1 MGKLSKAKAL
11 TETEKF
17 CIEGMINNE
26 MSVSEIARTLGREKS
41 LIEKLLEDYE
51 EETTPLTINETASGN
66 KGVAIMTEAG
76 SYRVDEA
83 KKREAKPTKTS
94 ETAIH
99 KINE

>member
-41 LIEKLLEDYE
+41 LIENLL
-51 EETTPLTINETASGN
+51 
-66 KGVAIMTEAG
+66 
-76 SYRVDEA
+76 EA
-83 KKREAKPTKTS
+83 KKRKAKPTKTS

>member
-51 EETTPLTINETASGN
+51 EETTPLTINETSSGN

-83 KKREAKPTKTS
+83 KKRKPKPTKTS

>member
-1 MGKLSKAKAL
+1 
-11 TETEKF
+11 
-17 CIEGMINNE
+17 
-26 MSVSEIARTLGREKS
+26 MSFSEIARTLGREKS

-51 EETTPLTINETASGN
+51 EETTALTINETASGN

-83 KKREAKPTKTS
+83 KKRKAKPTKTS

>member
-41 LIEKLLEDYE
+41 LIENLLEDYE
-51 EETTPLTINETASGN
+51 EETTALTINETASGN

-76 SYRVDEA
+76 S
-83 KKREAKPTKTS
+83 
-94 ETAIH
+94 
-99 KINE
+99 